1 MWILRKR
8 KWLMIGPAFL
18 FTVTAI
24 WVSLALPDRYRS
36 STLILVVPQRVPE
49 NYVRPAVSE
58 TIEQRLLSI
67 SPQILS
73 ESRLERII
81 NELDLYPKQRKTGS
95 REAVIEG
102 MRSDITVDII
112 KGDLFR
118 VTYEG
123 DSPYKVMQVTQRLAS
138 LFVEENLKDR
148 EQLAVGT
155 NQFLEGQVEEAR
167 RKLEEHEA
175 RAREYRERHAGEL
188 PSQMPANLQVLQSA
202 SLQLQALEDTLG
214 RDRDRRLDLEHSLNE
229 LRVLDAA
236 AKQAA
241 AEKGPAEAEPKA
253 AAAPADSEPL
263 PTAPITI
270 APGQLQAARRQLAA
284 LELRYKPDHPDVI
297 RLKRLI
303 ADVSGSA
310 PSTDPN
316 AGESVDPAA
325 ASRQLRMRQVSEQ
338 LNTLN
343 NEIARKVAE
352 QTRLKQVV
360 TDYRARVESEP
371 ARESELIALT
381 RDYDTQRELYRSLLA
396 KKGESGISANLERQQ
411 VSQQFKTLDAARLP
425 EQPSAPNRPMI
436 NLLATAIGLGLGL
449 GLTIVLELRDQSFRT
464 GTEIAT
470 VLSIPVLAMVPGIVG
485 RYELRRRNRR
495 MALSVGVFLMAVAVG
510 AGYYFFRGWL

>member
-1 MWILRKR
+1 
-8 KWLMIGPAFL
+8 MIGPAFL
-18 FTVTAI
+18 FTITAI
-24 WVSLALPDRYRS
+24 WVSLSLPDRYRS

-58 TIEQRLLSI
+58 SIEQRLLSI

-73 ESRLERII
+73 ETRLERII
-81 NELDLYPKQRKTGS
+81 SELDLYPKERQKGN

-102 MRSDITVDII
+102 MRGDITVDII

-155 NQFLEGQVEEAR
+155 NQFLEQQVEEAR
-167 RKLEEHEA
+167 KQLEAHEA
-175 RAREYRERHAGEL
+175 RARDYRERHAGQM

-202 SLQLQALEDTLG
+202 SLQLQALEDSLG
-214 RDRDRRLDLEHSLNE
+214 RDRERRLELEHSLNE
-229 LRVLDAA
+229 LKVVDAA

-241 AEKGPAEAEPKA
+241 EETPSEPRAA
-253 AAAPADSEPL
+253 AAAPPATPESEVDPAAGI
-263 PTAPITI
+263 P
-270 APGQLQAARRQLAA
+270 PGPGALQAARQQLAA
-284 LELRYKPDHPDVI
+284 LELRYRPDHPDII
-297 RLKRLI
+297 RMKKLI
-303 ADVSGSA
+303 ADLSGSA
-310 PSTDPN
+310 GASSESNAETRDPG
-316 AGESVDPAA
+316 AV
-325 ASRQLRMRQVSEQ
+325 SRQLRMNQVSA
-338 LNTLN
+338 LLTTLH

-352 QTRLKQVV
+352 QTRLKDIVA
-360 TDYRARVESEP
+360 DYRGRVESEP
-371 ARESELIALT
+371 ARESELIAIT

-425 EQPSAPNRPMI
+425 EVPAAPNRPLI
-436 NLLATAIGLGLGL
+436 NIIAMAMGIGLGL

-464 GTEIAT
+464 GAEIAS
-470 VLSIPVLAMVPGIVG
+470 VLAVPVLAMVPAIIS
-485 RYELRRRNRR
+485 RHDLRRRNRR
-495 MALSVGVFLMAVAVG
+495 MAVSMGAVVLAAAAGV
-510 AGYYFFRGWL
+510 GYYFFRGWL